1 MPAEEEP
8 EEDVQLHVEDSSR
21 QESKSPYDAAE
32 EDQSNLPA
40 AADKPIGDN
49 VEQNAIGRKRKKDSP
64 QKKSQA
70 DEENDCGIKRC
81 SLRSRSPKP
90 PSTSAGAG
98 KRRKNNKSK
107 ASAASKKE
115 LDALENIRAT
125 IKELS
130 KENGKAGLHI
140 RCLKRLLSLF
150 RGKPVKEQERLV
162 SHVVRLRGVE
172 YLLTLMRRSES
183 IEVQALICEN
193 FLYTL
198 YFDSSKDVRVKL
210 KVHNVLKDTLLSH
223 PNENSLVTVL
233 IGCLRYTTDNDSTV
247 DREII
252 HDGCLDLVV
261 DTAMRHRA
269 SPSIQ
274 LNTMLFLQGEMQC
287 IRIRNSFPVYR
298 SMEANNST
306 HIVLVFFP
314 MYSQDLTSEL
324 TDRSYIKRVLQ
335 SKALACAVQA
345 VRRNWKSEAIVSAGL
360 AVITNV
366 FQNQEVN
373 KIHKEV
379 VVVLEGLRSILLRW
393 VMKKSRPASLV
404 AVSISFLSNISIEKG
419 DVNNIIAESGL
430 LVRAMEMMDHF
441 DDSAEVQRC
450 GYVPIYIVLHIPTLH
465 SCAFLYS

>member
-1 MPAEEEP
+1 
-8 EEDVQLHVEDSSR
+8 
-21 QESKSPYDAAE
+21 
-32 EDQSNLPA
+32 
-40 AADKPIGDN
+40 
-49 VEQNAIGRKRKKDSP
+49 
-64 QKKSQA
+64 
-70 DEENDCGIKRC
+70 
-81 SLRSRSPKP
+81 
-90 PSTSAGAG
+90 
-98 KRRKNNKSK
+98 
-107 ASAASKKE
+107 
-115 LDALENIRAT
+115 
-125 IKELS
+125 
-130 KENGKAGLHI
+130 
-140 RCLKRLLSLF
+140 
-150 RGKPVKEQERLV
+150 
-162 SHVVRLRGVE
+162 
-172 YLLTLMRRSES
+172 
-183 IEVQALICEN
+183 
-193 FLYTL
+193 
-198 YFDSSKDVRVKL
+198 
-210 KVHNVLKDTLLSH
+210 
-223 PNENSLVTVL
+223 
-233 IGCLRYTTDNDSTV
+233 
-247 DREII
+247 
-252 HDGCLDLVV
+252 
-261 DTAMRHRA
+261 
-269 SPSIQ
+269 
-274 LNTMLFLQGEMQC
+274 
-287 IRIRNSFPVYR
+287 
-298 SMEANNST
+298 MEANST

-314 MYSQDLTSEL
+314 IYSQDLTSEL